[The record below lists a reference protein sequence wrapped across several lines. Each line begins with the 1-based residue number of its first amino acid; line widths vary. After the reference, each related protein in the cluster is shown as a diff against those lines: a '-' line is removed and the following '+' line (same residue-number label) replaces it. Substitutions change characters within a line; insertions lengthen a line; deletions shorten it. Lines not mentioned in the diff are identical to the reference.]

1 MEEPTDLDRA
11 RRVKRNPM
19 DTSPSDV
26 VDSPSVVDALGLSPD
41 LVAHLPPELR
51 DAVLDHLADWATP
64 QELLPVLRR
73 CQEVQGPLLAFLD
86 REAQA
91 LLAEGRPQDALEVME
106 RRLRRSASLA
116 ARTFHAVLLAMAGH
130 PQAARAE
137 VRDLVAAHP
146 DHPTVVLA
154 AVQVHRAIEELE
166 AARQV
171 LEPFLESHPG
181 HPAATIALAQV
192 VLATG
197 DRAQARELVERLG
210 GGVPV
215 DLGVRWLRELRKL
228 CRALEMEQMAQAI
241 SLALEQRRTHS
252 LEALQEALSPVAE
265 ALSRGQEPDALY
277 RHLSGPERIAVDPQE
292 AHRVRLAA
300 IRHFGFAELRPA
312 QLEIMASVLRGTSVL
327 AVLPTGAGKSLC
339 FQLPSLLLPHATLV
353 ISPLIALMKDQIEG
367 LPAAVQAVTTTIN
380 STLGEEELRRRV
392 EDVARGVY
400 RLIYAAPE
408 RLRQRP
414 FLRALRE
421 AGISLF
427 VIDEAHCVSLWGHDF
442 RPDYLFIQE
451 ARAEL
456 GNPTALAMTA
466 TAPPRIRDEI
476 LDHLAVEEEGHLVR
490 PTVIALDIFRPN
502 LHLSAV
508 RFHSDEE
515 KVAALLDFV
524 ARTEG
529 SGIVYASTRR
539 GCENL
544 AVRLRGAGISAEAY
558 HAGRSDRHAVQERF
572 MRGETRVVVATVAFG
587 MGIDKADIRFIVHF
601 HPPRS
606 LAAYY
611 QEVGRAG
618 RDGALAHCILFHSP
632 NDWATLRRWAQ
643 ADELDPDFL
652 EQVYAAIATQ
662 LGRSTTARGEDHR
675 GGSGPV
681 DIRRLAQVLGR
692 DETEIRVAVSV
703 LERAGLI
710 GRGFDVPQE
719 VTVRLSPDRD
729 RIREGCR
736 GHPHLIRL
744 VRRLGIRPGQSATFR
759 TADIA
764 QAMKW
769 SLADVERHLLDAQ
782 ARGVLQVRGRRRAMS
797 IHLPPRPPDARE
809 RLERLRGHA
818 RAAAQ
823 RRIDDLMGYA
833 TTEACRH
840 GAISAHFGSPPRT
853 RCTACDN
860 CTGVR
865 PVAPSPRTV
874 APLPDEQDLEP
885 MILDCLVS
893 LPKPVGKSGL
903 ARILS
908 GHLRAPVQAHEC
920 RHFGR
925 LAGLGEVAIRQ
936 MVDDLLERHLL
947 RTYEHRGYPVLAPTL
962 RGRELARTWLERH
975 PELTQSGPAPVERS
989 QPPQPDQAD
998 EESPTYTAL
1007 QRALYAWRRRTA
1019 QEQGVPAYVVMD
1031 NELMFRIAAA
1041 RPQTREEL
1049 AALPGMGPQR
1059 LSRYGDI
1066 LLDLVKLH
1074 PPEPGD
1080 EERLAAQQ
1088 AEAHGEGPSP
1098 SAPAERQITL
1108 RLQELRQ
1115 RLAVEK
1121 GVSPYRIASNRLL
1134 QALARKAPSS
1144 PDALARIRGFASS
1157 GLAEHVDAVLEAIR
1171 KGLAFQEPRT
1181 RADS

>member
-1 MEEPTDLDRA
+1 MD
-11 RRVKRNPM
+11 
-19 DTSPSDV
+19 DTSPSDGTNA
-26 VDSPSVVDALGLSPD
+26 PGTVDALGLSPD

-51 DAVLDHLADWATP
+51 DAVLDHLAHWATP
-64 QELLPVLRR
+64 QERLSVLQR

-116 ARTFHAVLLAMAGH
+116 ARTFHALLLAMAGH

-137 VRDLVAAHP
+137 ARDLVAAHP

-154 AVQVHRAIEELE
+154 AAQVYRALEELE
-166 AARQV
+166 TARRI
-171 LEPFLESHPG
+171 LEPFLESHPA

-192 VLATG
+192 ALEAG
-197 DRAQARELVERLG
+197 ERAQALALVERLG
-210 GGVPV
+210 GGVPM
-215 DLGVRWLRELRKL
+215 DLEVPWLRRLREL
-228 CRALEMEQMAQAI
+228 CRALGLEQMVQGL
-241 SLALEQRRTHS
+241 SLALAQRRTRS
-252 LEALQEALSPVAE
+252 LEALQEALSPVVE
-265 ALSRGQEPDALY
+265 ALSRGQQPDAIY

-300 IRHFGFAELRPA
+300 IRHFGFSELRPA

-339 FQLPSLLLPHATLV
+339 FQLPALLLPRATLV
-353 ISPLIALMKDQIEG
+353 ISPLIALMKDQVEG
-367 LPAAVQAVTTTIN
+367 LPAAVQAVTTTIH
-380 STLGEEELRRRV
+380 STLGEEEVRRRV
-392 EDVARGVY
+392 TDVARGVY
-400 RLIYAAPE
+400 RLIYVAPE

-427 VIDEAHCVSLWGHDF
+427 VVDEAHCVSLWGHDF

-476 LDHLAVEEEGHLVR
+476 LDHLAVEEDGRPVR

-544 AVRLRGAGISAEAY
+544 ALRLRGAGIPAEAY
-558 HAGRSDRHAVQERF
+558 HAGRGDRHAVQERF

-618 RDGALAHCILFHSP
+618 RDGIPAHCILFHSP
-632 NDWATLRRWAQ
+632 NDWATLRRWAR

-662 LGRSTTARGEDHR
+662 LGRSPAARGEDR

-681 DIRRLAQVLGR
+681 DIRRLAQVLGG
-692 DETEIRVAVSV
+692 DETAIRVAVSV

-719 VTVRLSPDRD
+719 VTVHLSPDRE
-729 RIREGCR
+729 RIRAGCR
-736 GHPHLIRL
+736 GHPHRIRL
-744 VRRLGIRPGQSATFR
+744 VKRLGIRPGQSATFR

-764 QAMKW
+764 QALRW
-769 SLADVERHLLDAQ
+769 SLADVERHLLEAQ
-782 ARGVLQVRGRRRAMS
+782 AQGVLQVQGRRRAMF

-809 RLERLRGHA
+809 RLERLRDHA

-823 RRIDDLMGYA
+823 RRIDELMGYA
-833 TTEACRH
+833 TTETCRH

-860 CTGVR
+860 CTGAR
-865 PVAPSPRTV
+865 PVVPSPRTV

-885 MILDCLVS
+885 LILDCLMS

-903 ARILS
+903 ARILA

-936 MVDDLLERHLL
+936 RVDDLLERHLL

-962 RGRELARTWLERH
+962 RGRELAQAWLERH
-975 PELTQSGPAPVERS
+975 PEWAQPGPAPT
-989 QPPQPDQAD
+989 
-998 EESPTYTAL
+998 ESPQAPRPSPAPEEEEGPAYTAL

-1031 NELMFRIAAA
+1031 NELMFRIATT

-1059 LSRYGDI
+1059 LSRYGEI

-1080 EERLAAQQ
+1080 EARLAGQQ
-1088 AEAHGEGPSP
+1088 AASEGERPSRP
-1098 SAPAERQITL
+1098 GAAERQITL

-1115 RLAVEK
+1115 RLAVER
-1121 GVSPYRIASNRLL
+1121 GVAPYRIASNRLL
-1134 QALARKAPSS
+1134 QALARQAPSS
-1144 PDALARIRGFASS
+1144 PDALAQIQGFAAS

-1171 KGLAFQEPRT
+1171 QGLAFQGSSQAQTDP
-1181 RADS
+1181 